1 MTRERELVKG
11 QKEMTFKMVD
21 YDDQF
26 AVLQSQIKE
35 LQDRMLSLQQ
45 DHQIKQDHQNIKE
58 DNDGVRSCFLS
69 SSSSNKIDELHQI
82 TYYSLHFSNRK
93 ALIDTLR
100 HRCLFDTARSKI
112 MTLISIGT
120 IFVRNTQQGE

>member
-69 SSSSNKIDELHQI
+69 SSSSNKIDEHQI
-82 TYYSLHFSNRK
+82 TYYSLHF
-93 ALIDTLR
+93 DTLR
-100 HRCLFDTARSKI
+100 HRCLFDTAHSKI

-120 IFVRNTQQGE
+120 IFVRNTRQGE